1 MNNSKKAASYGLILA
16 FGMILS
22 YVEVLVPL
30 DFIAYGVKLGLAN
43 MITVYLLYKKDFKTA
58 LFINVLRILLVSL
71 LFGNVMSLVY
81 SLSGGLLSAAVM
93 LAVKKIGIFSP
104 VGVSV
109 AGGVVHN
116 LGQLS
121 AAALILGSY
130 AVFYYTP
137 VLVIAGVV
145 CGFLIGFISAII
157 LEKVKLPFEL

>member
-1 MNNSKKAASYGLILA
+1 MH
-16 FGMILS
+16 
-22 YVEVLVPL
+22 
-30 DFIAYGVKLGLAN
+30 
-43 MITVYLLYKKDFKTA
+43 LLYKKDFKTA

-104 VGVSV
+104 VGVSI